1 MNIIMEDK
9 ERKRQIEGEIKHN
22 NSQIALAIISAILT
36 TLASI
41 ITTIPLS
48 KLYYYIPSGYESLL
62 ISGIGIIAGATIGIG
77 ITYKMFK
84 QKSEQE
90 RINILAL
97 HEKESDLFRSIE
109 SYTDELLAGNSKG
122 NSNIRQQ

>member
-9 ERKRQIEGEIKHN
+9 ERKHQIEGEIKHTD
-22 NSQIALAIISAILT
+22 SQMAFAVISAILSI
-36 TLASI
+36 LVSI

-48 KLYYYIPSGYESLL
+48 KLYYIPSGYESLL

-77 ITYKMFK
+77 LTYKIFK

-109 SYTDELLAGNSKG
+109 SYTDELLAGNS
-122 NSNIRQQ
+122 NIRQQ